1 MSREEAKDILLSKGA
16 KVTST
21 ISKNT
26 DFLIAG
32 ENAGSKIEKAEKNDV
47 EGNRIY
53 KNLKEEFLEKYM
65 PTPNADPHGGIDDFR
80 NVDNV
85 VNKISTNWSTN

>member
-32 ENAGSKIEKAEKNDV
+32 ENAGSKIEKAENLGIRIIGLNELSSFLNDPQQ
-47 EGNRIY
+47 
-53 KNLKEEFLEKYM
+53 F
-65 PTPNADPHGGIDDFR
+65 
-80 NVDNV
+80 
-85 VNKISTNWSTN
+85 S

>member
-1 MSREEAKDILLSKGA
+1 MKIAITGKINSMSREEAKDILLSKGA

-32 ENAGSKIEKAEKNDV
+32 KNAGSKIDKAENLGIRIIGLNELSSFLNDPQQ
-47 EGNRIY
+47 
-53 KNLKEEFLEKYM
+53 F
-65 PTPNADPHGGIDDFR
+65 
-80 NVDNV
+80 
-85 VNKISTNWSTN
+85 S